1 MNQITD
7 AKVRGFW
14 ADSKKMARFLSELLR
29 QGIITATELG
39 KEGLSVS
46 LICFFFAEIFWWC
59 GLIFV
64 HLQYEY
70 SIFDFP

>member
-29 QGIITATELG
+29 QGIITATE
-39 KEGLSVS
+39 
-46 LICFFFAEIFWWC
+46 
-59 GLIFV
+59 
-64 HLQYEY
+64 
-70 SIFDFP
+70 